1 MNYFP
6 ASKSYS
12 FDIINLQKNEKITN
26 THANTNMFSLILCE
40 SEEKSCVDLY
50 INGKLKKINDTSFLL
65 FIYKDQQYKIIANS
79 KTKIKMFYFNPIN
92 FLDNRSRAEI
102 STLKIYEYKNYTYTS
117 IFLDSENY
125 HCSIIYLAKAS
136 FALLEEN
143 NSSLLNDIK
152 NIIFQLIKLIEKEM
166 LYIGYKQLPYNQ
178 DRDYED
184 ILPAINLMQ
193 HNLESGELNMRVDDL
208 ANAANI
214 SKISLIRK
222 FKKVFNQTPYNYYN
236 ERKLVYSAQL
246 LAKTNSTIGEIAMV
260 LGYSTVYAYEISFK
274 KIYKVSP
281 SEYRKNNK

>member
-1 MNYFP
+1 MNT
-6 ASKSYS
+6 
-12 FDIINLQKNEKITN
+12 L
-26 THANTNMFSLILCE
+26 L
-40 SEEKSCVDLY
+40 
-50 INGKLKKINDTSFLL
+50 GLKE
-65 FIYKDQQYKIIANS
+65 
-79 KTKIKMFYFNPIN
+79 FYF
-92 FLDNRSRAEI
+92 
-102 STLKIYEYKNYTYTS
+102 
-117 IFLDSENY
+117 
-125 HCSIIYLAKAS
+125 AK
-136 FALLEEN
+136 
-143 NSSLLNDIK
+143 
-152 NIIFQLIKLIEKEM
+152 M

-193 HNLESGELNMRVDDL
+193 NNLECGEFNMRVDDL

-236 ERKLVYSAQL
+236 ERKLVYSTQL
-246 LAKTNSTIGEIAMV
+246 LAKTNSTIGEIATV